1 MHSFGIKVIGKE
13 IGYSVQLGHD
23 ICFRFSKEKNA
34 VVNKDIGMDWSEL
47 MKEEKTVATRKTEK
61 TRKIGSPALYMKR
74 NWQLYVLLILPMLFI
89 FVFKYCSY
97 FGLTIAFKDYKVA
110 KGFSGSEWVGMEV
123 FQKIFSH
130 RDFGRSVKNTLLLN
144 ILDLIFGFPMPI
156 ILALVLNE
164 IRCKWFKKVT
174 QTLLYLPHFL
184 SWVIIGA
191 LGYQLF
197 SLSSGVVNTLIANM
211 GASPI
216 PFLQDN
222 TWWLI
227 SYVLIGVWQSMGW
240 GTIIYLAAITGVN
253 TELYEAAR
261 VDGAGRW
268 KQCLNV
274 TLPCIRSTI
283 VTLLI
288 MNLGKVMQGSF
299 ERIYAL
305 SNPKATEFTTTIPV
319 LVYRWGIEGGKFSE
333 ATALGLFQSVIGL
346 ALVLL
351 ADFIAK
357 KLGEEGLI

>member
-1 MHSFGIKVIGKE
+1 MGE
-13 IGYSVQLGHD
+13 I
-23 ICFRFSKEKNA
+23 
-34 VVNKDIGMDWSEL
+34 
-47 MKEEKTVATRKTEK
+47 KTVKREKANKTKRPKE
-61 TRKIGSPALYMKR
+61 SLALYMKK
-74 NWQLYVLLILPMLFI
+74 NWQLYALMVLPLLFI
-89 FVFKYCSY
+89 FIFKYAAY

-110 KGFSGSEWVGMEV
+110 KGFAGSEWVGFEI
-123 FQKIFSH
+123 FEKIFTH
-130 RDFGRSVKNTLLLN
+130 RDFGKSVRNTLLLN
-144 ILDLIFGFPMPI
+144 ILDLIFSFPMPI
-156 ILALVLNE
+156 ILALILNE

-197 SLSSGVVNTLIANM
+197 SLSSGVVNALISNM
-211 GASPI
+211 GGSPI

-227 SYVLIGVWQSMGW
+227 SYILIGVWQSMGW
-240 GTIIYLAAITGVN
+240 GTIIYLAAITGVSP
-253 TELYEAAR
+253 ELYEAAR

-268 KQCLNV
+268 KQCLHV

-283 VTLLI
+283 VVLLI
-288 MNLGKVMQGSF
+288 MNLGKMMQGSF

-305 SNPKATEFTTTIPV
+305 MNTKATEFTTTIPV

-346 ALVLL
+346 GLVLA
-351 ADFIAK
+351 ADYVAK
-357 KLGEEGLI
+357 RLGEDGLM